1 MNITQN
7 FFLTETENILMH
19 SKAMETLSNLL
30 SYADCRNVFTPR
42 FKERKK
48 KVFMFSQRIDQLTE
62 ITP

>member
-48 KVFMFSQRIDQLTE
+48 KGFYVFTE
-62 ITP
+62 N

>member
-1 MNITQN
+1 
-7 FFLTETENILMH
+7 MH